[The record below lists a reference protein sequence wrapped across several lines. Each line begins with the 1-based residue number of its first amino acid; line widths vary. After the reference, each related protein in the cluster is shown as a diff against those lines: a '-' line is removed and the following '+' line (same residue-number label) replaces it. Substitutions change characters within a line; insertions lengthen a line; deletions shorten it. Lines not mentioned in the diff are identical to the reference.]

1 MRICHVAPELLPVP
15 PIKGGAI
22 ERWVRDAAVR
32 LAGRGHE
39 VHVISRDRG
48 DGAVTD
54 TIDGVNYHYV
64 AIPRWLDH
72 GRAAALFRGA
82 WYYLAV
88 RRVLSRLSP
97 EIVHHHSRPAGL
109 WLSHPAGSTS
119 RLVISLHSMDYG
131 WGFGYR
137 AWDRRWFA
145 RGLGM
150 AARVLCVSKF
160 IERHTTERYPAVR
173 DSVTTVY
180 NGVDGNLFAPQD
192 LKTPGPQDPKTA
204 GPQDPKTAGPQDPKT
219 SRPQDLRILYVGRVE
234 ARKGVKVLV
243 DAFEQVISK
252 RSSNARL
259 RIVGPH
265 SYWDAQ
271 PSGYYA
277 EIKARCDANDR
288 IELRGPTYVDTEL
301 AEIYRDAAV
310 SVVPST
316 FPEALGLTSI
326 EAQASG
332 TPVVV
337 SDAGGLPETVA
348 PGVSGLVF
356 ANGNVEQLGDAV
368 LGLLNAEPRRAAMA
382 VAARQWAMQTFSW
395 ETIASE
401 LEAAYTAALQAPRAA
416 A

>member
-1 MRICHVAPELLPVP
+1 MKICHVAPELLPVP
-15 PIKGGAI
+15 PTKGGAI

-32 LAGRGHE
+32 LARRGHE

-48 DGAVTD
+48 DAAVTD
-54 TIDGVNYHYV
+54 TIDGVNYHYIT
-64 AIPRWLDH
+64 IPAWLDH
-72 GRAAALFRGA
+72 GRAAALFRGL

-88 RRVLSRLSP
+88 RRVLAQLSP

-109 WLSHPAGSTS
+109 WLSHAAGSSS

-145 RGLGM
+145 RGLAM
-150 AARVLCVSKF
+150 ASRVLCVSNF
-160 IERHTTERYPAVR
+160 IERHTIERYPDVR
-173 DSVTTVY
+173 QSVTTVY
-180 NGVDGNLFAPQD
+180 NGVDGDLFQP
-192 LKTPGPQDPKTA
+192 
-204 GPQDPKTAGPQDPKT
+204 
-219 SRPQDLRILYVGRVE
+219 RPATGAVPLRTVLYVGRVE

-252 RSSNARL
+252 RFPAARL
-259 RIVGPH
+259 CIVGPH

-277 EIKARCDANDR
+277 EIKARCDANDH

-301 AEIYRDAAV
+301 AALYRDAAV

-332 TPVVV
+332 TPVIV

-348 PGVSGLVF
+348 AGESGLVF
-356 ANGNVEQLGDAV
+356 ANGNVAQLGDAV
-368 LGLLNAEPRRAAMA
+368 IGLLESETRRAAL
-382 VAARQWAMQTFSW
+382 AAGARRWAMRRFSW
-395 ETIASE
+395 DTIASE
-401 LEAAYTAALQAPRAA
+401 LEDVYAAALRAPGAA

>member
-32 LAGRGHE
+32 LVGRGHE

-48 DGAVTD
+48 DAAVTD
-54 TIDGVNYHYV
+54 TIDGVNYHYI
-64 AIPRWLDH
+64 AIPAWLDE
-72 GRAAALFRGA
+72 GRAAALFRGV

-88 RRVLSRLSP
+88 RRVLARLSP

-109 WLSHPAGSTS
+109 WLSHPAGSSS

-150 AARVLCVSKF
+150 ASRVLCVSKF
-160 IERHTTERYPAVR
+160 IERHTLERYPGVR
-173 DSVTTVY
+173 QSVTTVY
-180 NGVDGNLFAPQD
+180 NGVDGDLFR
-192 LKTPGPQDPKTA
+192 PGVGMPEPTV
-204 GPQDPKTAGPQDPKT
+204 
-219 SRPQDLRILYVGRVE
+219 LYVGRVE

-252 RSSNARL
+252 RSTKARL

-301 AEIYRDAAV
+301 AAVYRDASV

-332 TPVVV
+332 TPVIV

-348 PGVSGLVF
+348 PGESGLVF
-356 ANGNVEQLGDAV
+356 ANGNVEQLGEAV
-368 LGLLNAEPRRAAMA
+368 LNVLESEPRRAAMA
-382 VAARQWAMQTFSW
+382 TAARRWAMQTFSW
-395 ETIASE
+395 ETIAAE
-401 LEAAYTAALQAPRAA
+401 LEAVYTAALQAPRAA

>member
-1 MRICHVAPELLPVP
+1 MKICHVAPELLPVP
-15 PIKGGAI
+15 PTKGGAI

-48 DGAVTD
+48 DAVATD
-54 TIDGVNYHYV
+54 TIDGVTYHYV
-64 AIPRWLDH
+64 AIPGWLDH

-109 WLSHPAGSTS
+109 WLSHPSGSAS

-137 AWDRRWFA
+137 AWDRRWFG

-150 AARVLCVSKF
+150 ASRVLCVSKF
-160 IERHTTERYPAVR
+160 IESHTTERYPQVR
-173 DSVTTVY
+173 RSVTTIY
-180 NGVDGNLFAPQD
+180 NGVDGDLFR
-192 LKTPGPQDPKTA
+192 PGVGSRESAVGRPKALTV
-204 GPQDPKTAGPQDPKT
+204 
-219 SRPQDLRILYVGRVE
+219 LYVGRVE

-252 RSSNARL
+252 RFPAARL

-288 IELRGPTYVDTEL
+288 IELRGPTYVDAEL
-301 AEIYRDAAV
+301 AAIYRDAAV

-332 TPVVV
+332 TPVIV

-348 PGVSGLVF
+348 AGESGLVF
-356 ANGNVEQLGDAV
+356 ANGNVAQLGDAV
-368 LGLLNAEPRRAAMA
+368 LGLLESEPRRAAL
-382 VAARQWAMQTFSW
+382 AAGARRWAMQTFSW
-395 ETIASE
+395 DTIASE
-401 LEAAYTAALQAPRAA
+401 LEAVYAEALQAPGAA

>member
-32 LAGRGHE
+32 LAGRGHQ

-48 DGAVTD
+48 DAVATD
-54 TIDGVNYHYV
+54 TIDGVTYHYV
-64 AIPRWLDH
+64 AIPGWLDR

-109 WLSHPAGSTS
+109 WLSHPAGSVS

-137 AWDRRWFA
+137 AWDRRWFG

-150 AARVLCVSKF
+150 ASRVLCVSKF
-160 IERHTTERYPAVR
+160 IERHTAERYPEVR
-173 DSVTTVY
+173 QSVTTVY
-180 NGVDGNLFAPQD
+180 NGVDGDLFQ
-192 LKTPGPQDPKTA
+192 PGVGSRESGVGRPKTL
-204 GPQDPKTAGPQDPKT
+204 TV
-219 SRPQDLRILYVGRVE
+219 LYVGRVE

-252 RSSNARL
+252 RFPAARL

-301 AEIYRDAAV
+301 AALYRDAAV

-332 TPVVV
+332 TPVIV

-348 PGVSGLVF
+348 AGESGLVF
-356 ANGNVEQLGDAV
+356 ANGNVAQLGDAV
-368 LGLLNAEPRRAAMA
+368 LGLLESEPRRAAL
-382 VAARQWAMQTFSW
+382 AAGARRWAMQSFSW

-401 LEAAYTAALQAPRAA
+401 LEAVYAEALRAPGAA

>member
-1 MRICHVAPELLPVP
+1 MKICHVAPELLPVP

-22 ERWVRDAAVR
+22 ERWVRDAAAR

-48 DGAVTD
+48 DAVATD
-54 TIDGVNYHYV
+54 TIDGVTYHYI
-64 AIPRWLDH
+64 AIPGWLDH

-109 WLSHPAGSTS
+109 WLSHPAGAAS

-150 AARVLCVSKF
+150 ASRVLCVSKF
-160 IERHTTERYPAVR
+160 IERHAAERYPGAR
-173 DSVTTVY
+173 QAMTTVY
-180 NGVDGNLFAPQD
+180 NGVDGDLFQPGVGRP
-192 LKTPGPQDPKTA
+192 KTPTV
-204 GPQDPKTAGPQDPKT
+204 
-219 SRPQDLRILYVGRVE
+219 LYVGRVE

-252 RSSNARL
+252 RFPAARL

-277 EIKARCDANDR
+277 ELKARCDANDR

-301 AEIYRDAAV
+301 AALYRDAAV

-348 PGVSGLVF
+348 AGQSGLVF
-356 ANGNVEQLGDAV
+356 ANGNVAQLGDAV
-368 LGLLNAEPRRAAMA
+368 LGLLESEPRRAAL
-382 VAARQWAMQTFSW
+382 AAGARRWAMQTFSW
-395 ETIASE
+395 DTIATE
-401 LEAAYTAALQAPRAA
+401 LEAVYVAALRAPGAA

>member
-1 MRICHVAPELLPVP
+1 MKICHVAPELLPVP

-48 DGAVTD
+48 DAAVTD
-54 TIDGVNYHYV
+54 TIDGVNYHYI
-64 AIPRWLDH
+64 AIPAWLDH
-72 GRAAALFRGA
+72 GRAAALFRGV

-88 RRVLSRLSP
+88 RRVLSRLMP

-109 WLSHPAGSTS
+109 WLSHPAGSSS

-150 AARVLCVSKF
+150 ASRVLCVSKF
-160 IERHTTERYPAVR
+160 IERHTIERYPGVR
-173 DSVTTVY
+173 ESVTTVY
-180 NGVDGNLFAPQD
+180 NGVDGDLFQPGVGTPAP
-192 LKTPGPQDPKTA
+192 T
-204 GPQDPKTAGPQDPKT
+204 
-219 SRPQDLRILYVGRVE
+219 ILYVGRVE

-243 DAFEQVISK
+243 DAFEQVVSK
-252 RSSNARL
+252 RSPDARL

-301 AEIYRDAAV
+301 AAVYRDAAV

-332 TPVVV
+332 TPVIV

-348 PGVSGLVF
+348 PGDSGLVF
-356 ANGNVEQLGDAV
+356 ANGNVEQLGVAV
-368 LGLLNAEPRRAAMA
+368 LSLLESEPRRAAMA
-382 VAARQWAMQTFSW
+382 AAARRWAMQTFSW
-395 ETIASE
+395 ETIATE
-401 LEAAYTAALQAPRAA
+401 LEAVYIAALQAPRAA

>member
-1 MRICHVAPELLPVP
+1 
-15 PIKGGAI
+15 
-22 ERWVRDAAVR
+22 
-32 LAGRGHE
+32 
-39 VHVISRDRG
+39 
-48 DGAVTD
+48 
-54 TIDGVNYHYV
+54 
-64 AIPRWLDH
+64 
-72 GRAAALFRGA
+72 
-82 WYYLAV
+82 
-88 RRVLSRLSP
+88 
-97 EIVHHHSRPAGL
+97 
-109 WLSHPAGSTS
+109 
-119 RLVISLHSMDYG
+119 
-131 WGFGYR
+131 
-137 AWDRRWFA
+137 
-145 RGLGM
+145 
-150 AARVLCVSKF
+150 
-160 IERHTTERYPAVR
+160 PAVR

-192 LKTPGPQDPKTA
+192 LKTP

-252 RSSNARL
+252 RSSTARL

-288 IELRGPTYVDTEL
+288 IELRGPTYLDTEL

-348 PGVSGLVF
+348 AGESGLVF

-368 LGLLNAEPRRAAMA
+368 LGLLASEPRRTAMA
-382 VAARQWAMQTFSW
+382 IAARRWAMQTFSW

-401 LEAAYTAALQAPRAA
+401 LEAVYTAALQAPRAA